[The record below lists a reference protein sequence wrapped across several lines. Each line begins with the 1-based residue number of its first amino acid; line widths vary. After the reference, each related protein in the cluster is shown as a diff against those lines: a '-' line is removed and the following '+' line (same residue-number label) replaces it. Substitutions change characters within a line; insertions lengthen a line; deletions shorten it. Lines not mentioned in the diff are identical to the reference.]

1 MNLIDKL
8 LRRKGW
14 SWLCGGLI
22 IILCAIPSKEIPH
35 SLNFY
40 DKTQHF
46 LAFGAWAFLAMYA
59 YASFFRVVIGGALFG
74 YGIEIMQY
82 LLPASFHRAY
92 DLADVLADFI
102 GVLLGISL
110 AILFSKIFKQGEK

>member
-8 LRRKGW
+8 LRHKVW
-14 SWLCGGLI
+14 SWLCGGLVI
-22 IILCAIPSKEIPH
+22 VLCAIPSKEIPH

-59 YASFFRVVIGGALFG
+59 YSSILGVMIGGALFG

-102 GVLLGISL
+102 GVLLGIL
-110 AILFSKIFKQGEK
+110 IAKVFPKVFRIG

>member
-1 MNLIDKL
+1 MILIDKL
-8 LRRKGW
+8 LKQKVW

-22 IILCAIPSKEIPH
+22 IVLCAMPSKEIPH

-46 LAFGAWAFLAMYA
+46 IAFGAWAFLTMYA
-59 YASFFRVVIGGALFG
+59 YSSFIGVAVGGALFG

-82 LLPASFHRAY
+82 LLPVSFHRAY

-110 AILFSKIFKQGEK
+110 AILFSKIFKKG